1 MSPVLETFIG
11 NRPVRRAVVETAMAT
26 EAPFSAETLFRQIRK
41 KYDRIGKA
49 TIYRTL
55 NLLCEQKLFQEF
67 SIRGGRRVYQ
77 PASDEETVLWVC
89 DDCMTTRVIPAAE
102 IKKALGP
109 LGEKIGIG
117 SVETIVEIH
126 SRCAG
131 KPQQG
136 TCRDLSSAE
145 RGPFEELPTGNR

>member
-1 MSPVLETFIG
+1 MSPVLEKFIG

-26 EAPFSAETLFRQIRK
+26 EAPFSAETLFRHIQK
-41 KYDRIGKA
+41 KGSRIGKA

-55 NLLCEQKLFQEF
+55 KQLCEQKLFQEF

-89 DDCMTTRVIPAAE
+89 DDCMTTRVFPAAE
-102 IKKALGP
+102 IKNALR
-109 LGEKIGIG
+109 LVGERMGIG

-131 KPQQG
+131 KQDHG
-136 TCRDLSSAE
+136 SREILCSAE
-145 RGPFEELPTGNR
+145 RAPFA